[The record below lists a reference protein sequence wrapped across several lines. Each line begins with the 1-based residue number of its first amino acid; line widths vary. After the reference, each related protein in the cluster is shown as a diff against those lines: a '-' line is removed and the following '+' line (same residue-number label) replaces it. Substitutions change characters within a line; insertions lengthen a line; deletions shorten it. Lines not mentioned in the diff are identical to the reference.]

1 MNDNSQP
8 HTQLRLA
15 MISSITV
22 YCSSSSAVDQTYV
35 DAAIELGRAIAQN
48 KWSLVYGG
56 NSVGLMAHLADS
68 VRASRGK
75 VIGITPQLF
84 IDKGVHDQLCDEF
97 VVTECMRTRKA
108 QMEARGDAYVA
119 MPGGLGTFEEI
130 FEIIVG
136 KQLGIHSKPIVL
148 LNINDYYRP
157 MLDLLE
163 QGIDQKFIKPAARKL
178 FFVADDVPAAIEHIR
193 TYLPEK
199 TGDKWFEKPAVL
211 DSK

>member
-1 MNDNSQP
+1 
-8 HTQLRLA
+8 
-15 MISSITV
+15 MIKSITV
-22 YCSSSSAVDQTYV
+22 YCSSSSAVDQCYV

-48 KWSLVYGG
+48 NWTLVYGG

-68 VRASRGK
+68 VRANRGK

-108 QMEARGDAYVA
+108 QMEARGDAYIA

-136 KQLGIHSKPIVL
+136 KQLKYHNKPIVL
-148 LNINDYYRP
+148 LNINDYYQP
-157 MLDLLE
+157 MLDLID
-163 QGIDQKFIKPAARKL
+163 QGIEQNFIKSKARDL
-178 FFVADDVPAAIEHIR
+178 FFVAPDVAGAIEHIR
-193 TYLPEK
+193 TYVPPQIA
-199 TGDKWFEKPAVL
+199 DKWFDKSVANTA
-211 DSK
+211 K

>member
-1 MNDNSQP
+1 M
-8 HTQLRLA
+8 TL
-15 MISSITV
+15 ISSVTV
-22 YCSSSSAVDQTYV
+22 YCSSSSAVDQCYV
-35 DAAIELGRAIAQN
+35 NAAIELGRAIARN
-48 KWSLVYGG
+48 KWALVYGG

-68 VRASRGK
+68 VRANRGK

-136 KQLGIHSKPIVL
+136 KQLSIHNKPIVL
-148 LNINDYYRP
+148 LDINDYYRP
-157 MLDLLE
+157 MLDLID
-163 QGIDQKFIKPAARKL
+163 QGIEQNFIKSKARDL
-178 FFVADDVPAAIEHIR
+178 FFVAPDIASAIEHIR
-193 TYLPEK
+193 TYVPLPIA
-199 TGDKWFEKPAVL
+199 DKWFDKSVANTA
-211 DSK
+211 K

>member
-1 MNDNSQP
+1 
-8 HTQLRLA
+8 
-15 MISSITV
+15 MIRSVTV
-22 YCSSSSAVDQTYV
+22 YCSSSSAVDHTYV
-35 DAAIELGRAIAQN
+35 DAAIELGRAIARSN
-48 KWSLVYGG
+48 WTLVYGG

-108 QMEARGDAYVA
+108 QMEARGDAYIA

-136 KQLGIHSKPIVL
+136 KQLKYHNKPIVL

-157 MLDLLE
+157 MLDLIERGIE
-163 QGIDQKFIKPAARKL
+163 QNFIKSKARDL
-178 FFVADDVPAAIEHIR
+178 FFVAPDVASAIEHIR
-193 TYLPEK
+193 TYAPLQIA
-199 TGDKWFEKPAVL
+199 DKWFDKSVANT
-211 DSK
+211 SK